1 MPHLI
6 FIPFLFAVGACVG
19 SFLNVVVW
27 RLPRIEVEPDAS
39 TFRALM
45 RTIEGLSNPPSHCP
59 KCDTPIRW
67 YDNLPVIGWIKLR
80 GKCRECGQP
89 ISIRYPTI
97 EFITGALFV
106 FYYVMFFIVQIGPC
120 APVPRMVPHET
131 LGSMKMIVQPL
142 LFTHDWRMY
151 ALMMAMVS
159 ALLAASLIDA
169 ELFMIPIEIPWV
181 MAALG
186 LIVHTII
193 DKPSM
198 PGALSATPTAG
209 ALAAGGTVGL
219 IITLVLWFYEI
230 IPQSFAE
237 GEPMQDV
244 HELPDEKPVVASGW
258 FARLLNWFRGAPT
271 PAQAARWA
279 AVEAKAKRKE
289 PAVERPPEPAIEPPT
304 PMSRRDLNRELRKEM
319 AFLLAPMLLAAA
331 FYFVVTRIAPIG
343 QWWGDAVA
351 GHPWFSGLLGSLLG
365 ALVGGFVVWVTRILG
380 TLAFGRLAM
389 GLGDVHLMFG
399 VGAIIGAG
407 CATIAFFLAP
417 FFGIGLALYM
427 FVSGT
432 KRELP
437 YGPYL
442 SLATMFVLLFCCPIK
457 AYLAPGLEG
466 LTLMVR
472 QVMGS

>member
-1 MPHLI
+1 MPHLV

-27 RLPRIEVEPDAS
+27 RLPRIEVEEDAS

-59 KCDTPIRW
+59 KCNTPIKW

-80 GKCRECGQP
+80 GKCRACGEP

-97 EFITGALFV
+97 EFLTGAIFV

-142 LFTHDWRMY
+142 LFTQDWPIF
-151 ALMMAMVS
+151 ALSMAMIA

-186 LIVHTII
+186 IIVHTII

-198 PGALSATPTAG
+198 PGALSVSPTAG
-209 ALAAGGTVGL
+209 ALAAGGTIGL
-219 IITLVLWFYEI
+219 IVTLVLWKFGI
-230 IPQSFAE
+230 IPISFPE
-237 GEPMQDV
+237 GEPMLDV
-244 HELPDEKPVVASGW
+244 AD
-258 FARLLNWFRGAPT
+258 
-271 PAQAARWA
+271 
-279 AVEAKAKRKE
+279 
-289 PAVERPPEPAIEPPT
+289 PAVAGAAAGDNDAKKVIKYESASDPAPPT
-304 PMSRRDLNRELRKEM
+304 QPFDLPPPMTRRELNRELRKEM
-319 AFLLAPMLLAAA
+319 AFLLPPMLCAAA
-331 FYFVVTRIAPIG
+331 FYFMVTRIAPIG
-343 QWWGDAVA
+343 QWWSDLVVS
-351 GHPWFSGLLGSLLG
+351 HNWLSGLLGALLG
-365 ALVGGFVVWVTRILG
+365 ALVGGFVVWITRILG
-380 TLAFGRLAM
+380 TIAFGRLAM

-399 VGAIIGAG
+399 VGAVIGAG

-427 FVSGT
+427 FVTGT

-442 SLATMFVLLFCCPIK
+442 SLATAFVLLFCCPIE
-457 AYLAPGLEG
+457 AYLAPGMEG
-466 LTLMVR
+466 LAMMIR
-472 QVMGS
+472 QITGS

>member
-1 MPHLI
+1 MPHLLL
-6 FIPFLFAVGACVG
+6 IPFLFALGACVG

-27 RLPRIEVEPDAS
+27 RLPRIEIKEDDN
-39 TFRALM
+39 TFQALM

-59 KCDTPIRW
+59 KCDTPIKW
-67 YDNLPVIGWIKLR
+67 YDNIPVFGWIKLG
-80 GKCRECGQP
+80 GKCRTCRAP

-97 EFITGALFV
+97 EFITGAIFV
-106 FYYVMFFIVQIGPC
+106 FYYVMFFIYQIGPC
-120 APVPRMVPHET
+120 ALRPTMIPHET
-131 LGSMKMIVQPL
+131 LGALKMMAAPL
-142 LFTHDWRMY
+142 EFRTTWPIYLLY
-151 ALMMAMVS
+151 MAMVA

-186 LIVHTII
+186 LVVHTII

-209 ALAAGGTVGL
+209 ALAAGGTIGL
-219 IITLVLWFYEI
+219 LVTLVLWFRGI
-230 IPQSFAE
+230 IPVSFE
-237 GEPMQDV
+237 QGEPMLDV
-244 HELPDEKPVVASGW
+244 V
-258 FARLLNWFRGAPT
+258 
-271 PAQAARWA
+271 
-279 AVEAKAKRKE
+279 E
-289 PAVERPPEPAIEPPT
+289 PAVAGGDDATKQAIKYESSADPAPPT
-304 PMSRRDLNRELRKEM
+304 TQPTDMPPPMSRGELNRELRKEM
-319 AFLLAPMLLAAA
+319 AFLLPPMLLAAG
-331 FYFVVTRIAPIG
+331 FYFMVTRIAPIG